1 MFAEFSSKM
10 TININKQK
18 TRLEGWMV
26 FGQVDG
32 IRYSNTVVVQH
43 IATDITADTTDNDNN
58 LPIYMISFYVHLK
71 LQYEQIPCLAI
82 DD

>member
-1 MFAEFSSKM
+1 M
-10 TININKQK
+10 
-18 TRLEGWMV
+18 G
-26 FGQVDG
+26 FG
-32 IRYSNTVVVQH
+32 IATPLSLSPIAVQH
-43 IATDITADTTDNDNN
+43 IATDITTDTTDNDNN